1 MNKRNLLVFLLFWL
15 LISLSSFNVFSQTL
29 NIIDSL
35 VIENEHVSLDN
46 YQNIYVTNSKG
57 LILRYDTLLQ
67 KIGTNYSPEKN
78 AAISLLEARNPLRI
92 FAFYRDFQEYAL
104 LDRFLTVV
112 NIAKFNEQATG
123 QEIGFARLAAP
134 SSDNQLWVLDDSDFS
149 LKKFD
154 TQNEKTIF
162 KTPLDLLLGTSNY
175 DMVFLTEY
183 QNQVFLVD
191 KNSGILIFDNMGN
204 FRRKIAIKNLNHI
217 CFDNYWICF
226 TDGYQIIKEHLYQ
239 EETQKI
245 TLPIQYQQV
254 TKKILVIKNKVLL
267 FLGTKIIVSVEF

>member
-1 MNKRNLLVFLLFWL
+1 
-15 LISLSSFNVFSQTL
+15 
-29 NIIDSL
+29 L

-112 NIAKFNEQATG
+112 NITKFNEQATG